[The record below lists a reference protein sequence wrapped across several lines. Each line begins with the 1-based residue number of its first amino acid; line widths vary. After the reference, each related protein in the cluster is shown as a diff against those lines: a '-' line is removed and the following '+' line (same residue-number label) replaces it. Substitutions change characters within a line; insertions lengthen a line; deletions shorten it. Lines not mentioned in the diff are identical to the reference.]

1 MRRWMMVLI
10 VLFGLWVAADWT
22 LRFVVFR
29 WQDSFVTHG
38 RNVSAASS
46 PTETSGFSWKV
57 QDFPVQMGG
66 SLSKMIPLVQARE
79 NYEEYHDAFSWCFG
93 TDGYIWGTTE
103 ERANQMAGT
112 KHFDAVL
119 VGDSCWVS
127 AGTQI
132 VSEVMGDLTGKTVLN
147 RGRPGG
153 GPFLALRWWAEHGPA
168 DGLSTDVI
176 VWNISSREI
185 GAPLFGRQDVSG
197 WFNRS
202 ADAPDREAGEKP
214 TTTSVIQWDTL
225 NPRRLDHSLPNTS
238 MTAYF
243 AKKAWACARLL
254 IGIWPQDVVGGD
266 DGTLGPTLYY
276 RYNFEQLAGQ
286 SLKNDVPV
294 VTAKI
299 MEADSILKASG
310 TQLVVV
316 LVPEKEQVADSGL
329 SADKRES
336 LSESLEVMRALE
348 QDLKGK
354 GIRVVNLLDPFRNA
368 TARGER
374 LFWRDDTHWN
384 DAGMYLAAHL
394 IAQELGW
401 DEVAP

>member
-1 MRRWMMVLI
+1 M
-10 VLFGLWVAADWT
+10 
-22 LRFVVFR
+22 
-29 WQDSFVTHG
+29 
-38 RNVSAASS
+38 
-46 PTETSGFSWKV
+46 
-57 QDFPVQMGG
+57 QDFPAHMGG
-66 SLSKMIPLVQARE
+66 SLSKMIPLAKVRE
-79 NYEEYHDAFSWCFG
+79 NYEDYHNGFSWHLG
-93 TDGYIWGTTE
+93 ADGYVWGTTE

-153 GPFLALRWWAEHGPA
+153 GPFLALRWWAEHGPT

-176 VWNISSREI
+176 VWNVSSREI
-185 GAPLFGRQDVSG
+185 GAPLFERQDVSG
-197 WFNRS
+197 WFKRS
-202 ADAPDREAGEKP
+202 DDAPDSEAVEKAV
-214 TTTSVIQWDTL
+214 TTSIIHWDTL
-225 NPRRLDHSLPNTS
+225 NPRKLDHSLPNTS
-238 MTAYF
+238 LTAYF
-243 AKKAWACARLL
+243 AKRAWACARLL
-254 IGIWPQDVVGGD
+254 IGVWPQDVVGGD

-286 SLKNDVPV
+286 SLENDVPA

-299 MEADSILKASG
+299 LEVERALQKSG
-310 TQLVVV
+310 TQLLVV
-316 LVPEKEQVADSGL
+316 LVPEKEQVADSGF
-329 SADKRES
+329 SSNQRDS
-336 LSESLEVMRALE
+336 LAESLEVMRALE
-348 QDLKGK
+348 QELKAN
-354 GIRVVNLLDPFRNA
+354 GIRVVNLLGPFREA
-368 TARGER
+368 TAQGER

-384 DAGMYLAAHL
+384 DAGMHFAAHL